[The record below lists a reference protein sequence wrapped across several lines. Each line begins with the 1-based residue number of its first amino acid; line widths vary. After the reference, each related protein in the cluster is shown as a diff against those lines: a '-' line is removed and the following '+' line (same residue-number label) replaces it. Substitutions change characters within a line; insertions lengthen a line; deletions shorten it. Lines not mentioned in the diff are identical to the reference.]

1 MNIQPI
7 LIRREL
13 WEHRALWVVPLV
25 AAALIILAALFPYGT
40 MRMDD
45 DDLKEAHSHIAAF
58 AAFHAALT
66 LPQLVLLAVVLPFY
80 LLDCLYAERKD
91 RSILFWKSLPV
102 SDAQTVVSKLI
113 VALVVVPLGVYVL
126 MVATD
131 IVASGILAA
140 RGRHSLLWSSLQ
152 PWNTAVWLRTQLFIL
167 GALLV
172 SVLWYAPLAA
182 YLLLVSAWAKRNV
195 TLWAII
201 PPLLA
206 FVIERIAFHSN
217 YVGTVLSYRLNG
229 VWGSLGVGRELS
241 RQSDL
246 VSQKV
251 STTLGHISPLAA
263 LQNVDLWLGL
273 VLTVALVYLTIHIR
287 RGQTE
292 I

>member
-7 LIRREL
+7 LVRREL

-25 AAALIILAALFPYGT
+25 VAALIIIATLFPHAAVQI
-40 MRMDD
+40 DD
-45 DDLKEAHSHIAAF
+45 ADLNAGYIGMF
-58 AAFHAALT
+58 AAIHSALA
-66 LPQLVLLAVVLPFY
+66 LPQFLLLAVVLPFY

-113 VALVVVPLGVYVL
+113 VALAVVPLGVYML
-126 MVATD
+126 TLATD
-131 IVASGILAA
+131 IAASGILAL
-140 RGRHSLLWSSLQ
+140 RFRHSMVLSNILQ
-152 PWNTAVWLRTQLFIL
+152 WNTAVWLHTQLFIL
-167 GALLV
+167 SAV
-172 SVLWYAPLAA
+172 VVTMLWYAPLAA

-195 TLWAII
+195 TLWATI

-217 YVGTVLSYRLNG
+217 YVGRILMYRLNG
-229 VWGSLGVGRELS
+229 IWGSLGVEHELS
-241 RQSDL
+241 GKTDM

-251 STTLGHISPLAA
+251 SATMGHISPLAV